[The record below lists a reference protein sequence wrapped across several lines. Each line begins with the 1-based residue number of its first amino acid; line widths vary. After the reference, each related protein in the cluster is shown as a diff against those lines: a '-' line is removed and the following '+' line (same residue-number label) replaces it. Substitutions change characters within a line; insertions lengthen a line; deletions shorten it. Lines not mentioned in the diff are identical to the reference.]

1 MSTRNLIPMVE
12 EAEAAAEVGQI
23 YREIKQLLQIPFVP
37 NSLKTLAVS
46 PAVLKIYW
54 GMYRSFFQH
63 ATLPHALVS
72 MILYTVAQR
81 NDCMYCSANN
91 ELTCRT
97 LGVDEETLKALS
109 SDLGNIAPERLQAI
123 IEFAAKAAKEPHS
136 LGAQDYEKVRDHGL
150 SDAELVEVLLVAA
163 IGNLNDTLADS
174 LKFEVE
180 APVAQALGR
189 RVSERD
195 SSPQLGKR

>member
-1 MSTRNLIPMVE
+1 MVE
-12 EAEAAAEVGQI
+12 EDTASSEVAEVYG
-23 YREIKQLLQIPFVP
+23 EIKQMLKIPFVP

-46 PAVLKIYW
+46 PAALKIYW

-109 SDLGNIAPERLQAI
+109 SDLSKISPERLQAI

-136 LGAQDYEKVRDHGL
+136 LGLQDYEKVRDHGL
-150 SDAELVEVLLVAA
+150 SDTELVEVLLVAA

-180 APVAQALGR
+180 ASVVQALGPR
-189 RVSERD
+189 APERD
-195 SSPQLGKR
+195 LKGER